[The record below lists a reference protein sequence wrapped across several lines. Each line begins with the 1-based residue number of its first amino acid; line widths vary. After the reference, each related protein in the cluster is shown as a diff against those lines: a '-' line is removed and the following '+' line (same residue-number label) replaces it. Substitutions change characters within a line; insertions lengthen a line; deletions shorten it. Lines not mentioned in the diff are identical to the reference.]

1 MNKAIIFLLV
11 FALYLLCGCSVA
23 VDKAELN
30 SSSESSSES
39 ESSLVPD
46 VASEPSVSESSVS
59 SEESSASSKASSAAS
74 EPPASS
80 KAPSSAS
87 SAPPSSA
94 SSSTKPP
101 ASSSSSS
108 KPSQKNIKAPNDYYV
123 SLDYYLDSGFYGNR
137 ENAGLLSGTTIDPA
151 HIIPVYSMK
160 SSYDL
165 MREQSEVDAFLQ
177 DYDNGVS
184 ISDMCEQSG
193 TYYAALSDGNTAYL
207 ELKNGVLRVSAV
219 GGSPFKFD
227 FPSKVSNY
235 DGNAVSAKN
244 LAVTRL
250 LRGILISDGN
260 KESFI
265 VLESLDPFDKKF
277 KTNTLYPIS
286 DIVEFIRNNKDYGF

>member
-1 MNKAIIFLLV
+1 MKRLILFLIV
-11 FALYLLCGCSVA
+11 FALCLFCGCTTSNNEE
-23 VDKAELN
+23 KQQN
-30 SSSESSSES
+30 SISESISEV
-39 ESSLVPD
+39 ESSLSS
-46 VASEPSVSESSVS
+46 ASIYESSVS
-59 SEESSASSKASSAAS
+59 SEPGSAVQSESSSA
-74 EPPASS
+74 PPQ
-80 KAPSSAS
+80 SSAS

-94 SSSTKPP
+94 SSSANPP

-137 ENAGLLSGTTIDPA
+137 ENAGLLSGATVDSEHIVPA
-151 HIIPVYSMK
+151 YSLK
-160 SSYDL
+160 PRYDL

-235 DGNAVSAKN
+235 DGNATSAKY
-244 LAVTRL
+244 LLITRL
-250 LRGILISDGN
+250 LRGILVSDGSS
-260 KESFI
+260 ESFI

-286 DIVEFIRNNKDYGF
+286 DIVEFIRKNKDYGF

>member
-1 MNKAIIFLLV
+1 MKRLILFLIV
-11 FALYLLCGCSVA
+11 FALCLFCGCTTSNNEE
-23 VDKAELN
+23 KQQN
-30 SSSESSSES
+30 SISESISEV
-39 ESSLVPD
+39 ESSLSS
-46 VASEPSVSESSVS
+46 ASIYESSVS
-59 SEESSASSKASSAAS
+59 SEPSSAVQSESSSA
-74 EPPASS
+74 PPQ
-80 KAPSSAS
+80 SSAS

-94 SSSTKPP
+94 SSSANPP

-137 ENAGLLSGTTIDPA
+137 ENAGLLSGATVDSEHIVPA
-151 HIIPVYSMK
+151 YSLK
-160 SSYDL
+160 PRYDL

-235 DGNAVSAKN
+235 DGNATSAKY
-244 LAVTRL
+244 LLITRL
-250 LRGILISDGN
+250 LRGILVSDGSS
-260 KESFI
+260 ESFI

>member
-1 MNKAIIFLLV
+1 MKRLILFLIV
-11 FALYLLCGCSVA
+11 FALCLFCRCTTSNNEE
-23 VDKAELN
+23 KQQN
-30 SSSESSSES
+30 SISESISEV
-39 ESSLVPD
+39 ESSLSS
-46 VASEPSVSESSVS
+46 ASIYESSVS
-59 SEESSASSKASSAAS
+59 SEPGSAVQSESSSA
-74 EPPASS
+74 PPQ
-80 KAPSSAS
+80 SSAS

-94 SSSTKPP
+94 SSSAKLP

-137 ENAGLLSGTTIDPA
+137 ENAGLLSGATVDSE
-151 HIIPVYSMK
+151 HIVPTYSLK
-160 SSYDL
+160 PHYDL

-235 DGNAVSAKN
+235 DGNATSAKY
-244 LAVTRL
+244 LLITRL
-250 LRGILISDGN
+250 LRGILVSDGN
-260 KESFI
+260 AESFI
-265 VLESLDPFDKKF
+265 VLEAYEPFSAEF
-277 KTNTLYPIS
+277 KQNTLYPIS

>member
-1 MNKAIIFLLV
+1 MKRLILFLIV
-11 FALYLLCGCSVA
+11 FALCLFCGCTTSNNEE
-23 VDKAELN
+23 KQQN
-30 SSSESSSES
+30 SISESISEV
-39 ESSLVPD
+39 ESSLSS
-46 VASEPSVSESSVS
+46 ASIYESSVS
-59 SEESSASSKASSAAS
+59 SEPGSAVQSESSSA
-74 EPPASS
+74 PPQ
-80 KAPSSAS
+80 SSAS

-94 SSSTKPP
+94 SSSANPP

-137 ENAGLLSGTTIDPA
+137 ENAELLSGTTVDTA
-151 HIIPVYSMK
+151 RIIPVYSMK

-235 DGNAVSAKN
+235 DGNATSAKY
-244 LAVTRL
+244 LLITRL
-250 LRGILISDGN
+250 LRGILVSDGSS
-260 KESFI
+260 ESFI
-265 VLESLDPFDKKF
+265 ILESLDPFDKKF

>member
-1 MNKAIIFLLV
+1 MKRLILFLIV
-11 FALYLLCGCSVA
+11 FALCLFCGCTTSNNEE
-23 VDKAELN
+23 KQQN
-30 SSSESSSES
+30 SISESIREV
-39 ESSLVPD
+39 ESSLSS
-46 VASEPSVSESSVS
+46 ASIYESSVS
-59 SEESSASSKASSAAS
+59 SEPGSAVQSESSSA
-74 EPPASS
+74 PPQ
-80 KAPSSAS
+80 SSAS

-108 KPSQKNIKAPNDYYV
+108 KSSQKNIKAPNDYYV

-235 DGNAVSAKN
+235 DGNATSAKY
-244 LAVTRL
+244 LLITRL
-250 LRGILISDGN
+250 LRGILVSDGSS
-260 KESFI
+260 ESFI

>member
-1 MNKAIIFLLV
+1 MKRLILFLIV
-11 FALYLLCGCSVA
+11 FALCLFCGCTTSNNEE
-23 VDKAELN
+23 KQQN
-30 SSSESSSES
+30 SISESISEV
-39 ESSLVPD
+39 ESSLSS
-46 VASEPSVSESSVS
+46 ASIYESSVS
-59 SEESSASSKASSAAS
+59 SEPGSAIQSESSSA
-74 EPPASS
+74 PPQ
-80 KAPSSAS
+80 SSAS

-94 SSSTKPP
+94 SSSANPP

-123 SLDYYLDSGFYGNR
+123 SLDYYLDSGFYANE
-137 ENAGLLSGTTIDPA
+137 ENAGLLSGATVDSEHIVPA
-151 HIIPVYSMK
+151 YSLK
-160 SSYDL
+160 PRYDL

-235 DGNAVSAKN
+235 DGNATSAKY
-244 LAVTRL
+244 LLITRL
-250 LRGILISDGN
+250 LRGILVSDGSS
-260 KESFI
+260 ESFI

>member
-1 MNKAIIFLLV
+1 MKRLILFLIV
-11 FALYLLCGCSVA
+11 FALCLFCGCTISNNEE
-23 VDKAELN
+23 KQQN
-30 SSSESSSES
+30 SISESISEV
-39 ESSLVPD
+39 ESSLSS
-46 VASEPSVSESSVS
+46 ASIYESSVS
-59 SEESSASSKASSAAS
+59 SEPGSAVQSESSSA
-74 EPPASS
+74 PPQ
-80 KAPSSAS
+80 SSAS

-94 SSSTKPP
+94 SSSANPP

-137 ENAGLLSGTTIDPA
+137 ENAELLSGTTVDTA
-151 HIIPVYSMK
+151 RIIPVYSMK

-235 DGNAVSAKN
+235 DGNATSAKY
-244 LAVTRL
+244 LLITRL
-250 LRGILISDGN
+250 LRGILVSDGN
-260 KESFI
+260 AESFI
-265 VLESLDPFDKKF
+265 VLEAYEPFSAEF
-277 KTNTLYPIS
+277 KQNTLYPIS
-286 DIVEFIRNNKDYGF
+286 DIVEFIRKNKDYGF

>member
-1 MNKAIIFLLV
+1 MKRLILFLIV
-11 FALYLLCGCSVA
+11 FALCLFCGCTTSNNEE
-23 VDKAELN
+23 KQQN
-30 SSSESSSES
+30 SISESISEV
-39 ESSLVPD
+39 ESSLSS
-46 VASEPSVSESSVS
+46 ASIYESSVS
-59 SEESSASSKASSAAS
+59 SEPGSAVQSESSSA
-74 EPPASS
+74 PPQ
-80 KAPSSAS
+80 SSAS

-94 SSSTKPP
+94 SSSAKPP

-123 SLDYYLDSGFYGNR
+123 SLDYYLDSGFYGNK
-137 ENAGLLSGTTIDPA
+137 ENAELLSGTTVDTA
-151 HIIPVYSMK
+151 RIIPAYSMK

-235 DGNAVSAKN
+235 DGNATSAKY
-244 LAVTRL
+244 LLITRL
-250 LRGILISDGN
+250 LRGILVSDGSS
-260 KESFI
+260 ESFI
-265 VLESLDPFDKKF
+265 VLESLDPFNKKF

>member
-1 MNKAIIFLLV
+1 MKRLILFLIV
-11 FALYLLCGCSVA
+11 FALCLFCGCTTSNNEE
-23 VDKAELN
+23 KQQN
-30 SSSESSSES
+30 SISESISEV
-39 ESSLVPD
+39 ESSLSS
-46 VASEPSVSESSVS
+46 ASIYESSVS
-59 SEESSASSKASSAAS
+59 SEPGSAVQSESSSA
-74 EPPASS
+74 PPQ
-80 KAPSSAS
+80 SSAS

-94 SSSTKPP
+94 SSSAKLP

-123 SLDYYLDSGFYGNR
+123 SLDYYLDSGFYANE
-137 ENAGLLSGTTIDPA
+137 ENAGLLSGATVDSEHIVPA
-151 HIIPVYSMK
+151 YSLK
-160 SSYDL
+160 PRYDL

-193 TYYAALSDGNTAYL
+193 TYYASLSDGNTAYL

-235 DGNAVSAKN
+235 DGNATSAKY
-244 LAVTRL
+244 LLITRL
-250 LRGILISDGN
+250 LRGILVSDGSS
-260 KESFI
+260 ESFI

>member
-1 MNKAIIFLLV
+1 MKRLILFLIV
-11 FALYLLCGCSVA
+11 FALCLFCGCTTSNN
-23 VDKAELN
+23 KEKQQN
-30 SSSESSSES
+30 RMSESISEV
-39 ESSLVPD
+39 ESSLSS
-46 VASEPSVSESSVS
+46 ASIYESSVS
-59 SEESSASSKASSAAS
+59 SEPGSAVQSESSSA
-74 EPPASS
+74 PPQ
-80 KAPSSAS
+80 SSAS

-94 SSSTKPP
+94 SSSAKPP

-123 SLDYYLDSGFYGNR
+123 SLDYYLDSGFYGNK
-137 ENAGLLSGTTIDPA
+137 ENAELLSGTTVDTA
-151 HIIPVYSMK
+151 RIIPVYSMK
-160 SSYDL
+160 SRYNL

>member
-1 MNKAIIFLLV
+1 MKRLILFLIV
-11 FALYLLCGCSVA
+11 FALCLFCGCTTSNNEE
-23 VDKAELN
+23 KQQN
-30 SSSESSSES
+30 SISESISEV
-39 ESSLVPD
+39 ESSLSS
-46 VASEPSVSESSVS
+46 ASIYESSVS
-59 SEESSASSKASSAAS
+59 SEPGSAVQSESSSA
-74 EPPASS
+74 PPQ
-80 KAPSSAS
+80 SSAS

-94 SSSTKPP
+94 SSSANPP

-137 ENAGLLSGTTIDPA
+137 ENAGLLSGATVDSEHIVPA
-151 HIIPVYSMK
+151 YSLK
-160 SSYDL
+160 PRYDL

-235 DGNAVSAKN
+235 DGNATSAKY
-244 LAVTRL
+244 LLITRL
-250 LRGILISDGN
+250 LRGILVSDGSS
-260 KESFI
+260 ESFI
-265 VLESLDPFDKKF
+265 ILESLDPFDKKF

>member
-1 MNKAIIFLLV
+1 MKRLILFLIV
-11 FALYLLCGCSVA
+11 FALCLFCGCTTSNNEE
-23 VDKAELN
+23 KQQN
-30 SSSESSSES
+30 SISESISEV
-39 ESSLVPD
+39 ESSLSS
-46 VASEPSVSESSVS
+46 ASIYESSVS
-59 SEESSASSKASSAAS
+59 SEPGSAIQSESSSA
-74 EPPASS
+74 PPQ
-80 KAPSSAS
+80 SSAS

-94 SSSTKPP
+94 SSSANPP

-137 ENAGLLSGTTIDPA
+137 ENAGLLSGATVDSEHIVPA
-151 HIIPVYSMK
+151 YSLK
-160 SSYDL
+160 PRYDL

-184 ISDMCEQSG
+184 LSDMCEQSG

-235 DGNAVSAKN
+235 DGNATSAKY
-244 LAVTRL
+244 LLITRL
-250 LRGILISDGN
+250 LRGILVSDGSS
-260 KESFI
+260 ESFI

>member
-1 MNKAIIFLLV
+1 MKRLILFLIV
-11 FALYLLCGCSVA
+11 FALCLFCGCTKSNNEE
-23 VDKAELN
+23 KQQN
-30 SSSESSSES
+30 SISESISEV
-39 ESSLVPD
+39 ESSLSS
-46 VASEPSVSESSVS
+46 ASIYESSVS
-59 SEESSASSKASSAAS
+59 SKPGSAVQSESSSA
-74 EPPASS
+74 PPQ
-80 KAPSSAS
+80 SSAS

-94 SSSTKPP
+94 SSSANPP

-137 ENAGLLSGTTIDPA
+137 ENAELLSGTTVDTA
-151 HIIPVYSMK
+151 RIIPVYSMK

-227 FPSKVSNY
+227 FPYKVSGY
-235 DGNAVSAKN
+235 DGNATSAKY
-244 LAVTRL
+244 LLITRL
-250 LRGILISDGN
+250 LRGILVSDGSS
-260 KESFI
+260 ESFI

-286 DIVEFIRNNKDYGF
+286 DIVEFIRKNKDYGF

>member
-1 MNKAIIFLLV
+1 MKRLILFLIV
-11 FALYLLCGCSVA
+11 FALCLFCGCTTSNNEE
-23 VDKAELN
+23 KQQN
-30 SSSESSSES
+30 SISESISEV
-39 ESSLVPD
+39 ESSLSS
-46 VASEPSVSESSVS
+46 ASIYESSVS
-59 SEESSASSKASSAAS
+59 SEPGSAVQSESSSA
-74 EPPASS
+74 PPQ
-80 KAPSSAS
+80 SSAS

-94 SSSTKPP
+94 SSSANPP

-137 ENAGLLSGTTIDPA
+137 ENAGLLSGAAVDSEHIVPA
-151 HIIPVYSMK
+151 YSLK
-160 SSYDL
+160 PRYDL

-207 ELKNGVLRVSAV
+207 ELKSGVLRVSAV

-235 DGNAVSAKN
+235 DGNATSAKY
-244 LAVTRL
+244 LLITRL
-250 LRGILISDGN
+250 LRGILVSDGSS
-260 KESFI
+260 ESFI

>member
-1 MNKAIIFLLV
+1 MKRLILFLIV
-11 FALYLLCGCSVA
+11 FALCLFCGCTTSNNEE
-23 VDKAELN
+23 KQQN
-30 SSSESSSES
+30 SISESISEV
-39 ESSLVPD
+39 ESSLSS
-46 VASEPSVSESSVS
+46 ASIYESSVS
-59 SEESSASSKASSAAS
+59 SEPGSAVQSESSSA
-74 EPPASS
+74 PPQ
-80 KAPSSAS
+80 SSAS

-94 SSSTKPP
+94 SSSAKPP

-137 ENAGLLSGTTIDPA
+137 ENAGLLSGATVDSE
-151 HIIPVYSMK
+151 HIVPTYSLK
-160 SSYDL
+160 PRYDL

-235 DGNAVSAKN
+235 DGNATSAKY
-244 LAVTRL
+244 LLITRL
-250 LRGILISDGN
+250 LRGILVSDGN
-260 KESFI
+260 AESFI
-265 VLESLDPFDKKF
+265 VLEAYEPFSAEF
-277 KTNTLYPIS
+277 KQNTLYPIS
-286 DIVEFIRNNKDYGF
+286 DIVEFIRKNKDYGF

>member
-1 MNKAIIFLLV
+1 MKRLILFLIV
-11 FALYLLCGCSVA
+11 FALCLFCGCTTSNNEE
-23 VDKAELN
+23 KQQN
-30 SSSESSSES
+30 SISESISEV
-39 ESSLVPD
+39 ESSLSS
-46 VASEPSVSESSVS
+46 ASIYESSVS
-59 SEESSASSKASSAAS
+59 SEPGSAVQSESSSA
-74 EPPASS
+74 PPQ
-80 KAPSSAS
+80 SSAS

-94 SSSTKPP
+94 SSSANPP

-123 SLDYYLDSGFYGNR
+123 SLDYYLDSGFYGNK
-137 ENAGLLSGTTIDPA
+137 ENAGLLSGATVDSEHIVPA
-151 HIIPVYSMK
+151 YSLK
-160 SSYDL
+160 PRYDL

-235 DGNAVSAKN
+235 DGNATSAKY
-244 LAVTRL
+244 LLITRL
-250 LRGILISDGN
+250 LRGILVSDGSS
-260 KESFI
+260 ESFI

-286 DIVEFIRNNKDYGF
+286 DIVEFIRKNKDYGF

>member
-1 MNKAIIFLLV
+1 MKRLILFLIV
-11 FALYLLCGCSVA
+11 FALCLFCGCTTSNNEE
-23 VDKAELN
+23 KQQN
-30 SSSESSSES
+30 SISESISEV
-39 ESSLVPD
+39 ESSLSS
-46 VASEPSVSESSVS
+46 ASIYESSVS
-59 SEESSASSKASSAAS
+59 SEPGSAVQSESSSA
-74 EPPASS
+74 PPQ
-80 KAPSSAS
+80 SSAS

-94 SSSTKPP
+94 SSSANPP

-123 SLDYYLDSGFYGNR
+123 SLDYYLDSGFYANE
-137 ENAGLLSGTTIDPA
+137 ENAGLLSGATVDSGHIVPA
-151 HIIPVYSMK
+151 YSLK
-160 SSYDL
+160 PRYDL

-235 DGNAVSAKN
+235 DGNATSAKY
-244 LAVTRL
+244 LLITRL
-250 LRGILISDGN
+250 LRGILVSDGSS
-260 KESFI
+260 ESFI

>member
-1 MNKAIIFLLV
+1 MKRLILFLIV
-11 FALYLLCGCSVA
+11 FALCLFCGCTTSNNEE
-23 VDKAELN
+23 KQQN
-30 SSSESSSES
+30 SISESISEV
-39 ESSLVPD
+39 ESSLSS
-46 VASEPSVSESSVS
+46 ASIYESSVS
-59 SEESSASSKASSAAS
+59 SEPGSAVQSESSSA
-74 EPPASS
+74 PPQ
-80 KAPSSAS
+80 SSAS

-94 SSSTKPP
+94 SSSAKPP

-123 SLDYYLDSGFYGNR
+123 SLDYYLDSGFYGNK
-137 ENAGLLSGTTIDPA
+137 ENAELLSGTTVDTA
-151 HIIPVYSMK
+151 RIIPVYSMK
-160 SSYDL
+160 SRYNL

-235 DGNAVSAKN
+235 DGNAISAKN

-260 KESFI
+260 EESFI

>member
-1 MNKAIIFLLV
+1 MKRLILFLIV
-11 FALYLLCGCSVA
+11 FALCLFCGCTTSNNEE
-23 VDKAELN
+23 KQQN
-30 SSSESSSES
+30 SISESISEV
-39 ESSLVPD
+39 ESSLSS
-46 VASEPSVSESSVS
+46 ASIYESSVS
-59 SEESSASSKASSAAS
+59 SEPGSAVQSESSSA
-74 EPPASS
+74 PPQ
-80 KAPSSAS
+80 SSAS

-94 SSSTKPP
+94 SSSAKPP

-137 ENAGLLSGTTIDPA
+137 ENAGLLSGAAVDSEHIVPA
-151 HIIPVYSMK
+151 YSLK
-160 SSYDL
+160 PRYDL

-207 ELKNGVLRVSAV
+207 ELKSGVLRVSAV

-235 DGNAVSAKN
+235 DGNATSAKY
-244 LAVTRL
+244 LLITRL
-250 LRGILISDGN
+250 LRGILVSDGSS
-260 KESFI
+260 ESFI

>member
-1 MNKAIIFLLV
+1 MKRLILFLIV
-11 FALYLLCGCSVA
+11 FALCLFCGCTTSNNEE
-23 VDKAELN
+23 KQQN
-30 SSSESSSES
+30 SISESISEV
-39 ESSLVPD
+39 ESSLSS
-46 VASEPSVSESSVS
+46 ASIYESSVS
-59 SEESSASSKASSAAS
+59 SEPGSAVQSESSSA
-74 EPPASS
+74 PPQ
-80 KAPSSAS
+80 SSAS

-94 SSSTKPP
+94 SSSAKPP

-137 ENAGLLSGTTIDPA
+137 ENAGLLSGATVDSE
-151 HIIPVYSMK
+151 HIVPTYSLK
-160 SSYDL
+160 PRYNL

-235 DGNAVSAKN
+235 DGNATSAKY
-244 LAVTRL
+244 LLITRL
-250 LRGILISDGN
+250 LRGILVSDGSS
-260 KESFI
+260 ESFI

>member
-1 MNKAIIFLLV
+1 MKRLILFLIV
-11 FALYLLCGCSVA
+11 FALCLFCGCTTSNNEE
-23 VDKAELN
+23 KQQN
-30 SSSESSSES
+30 SISESISEV
-39 ESSLVPD
+39 ESSLSS
-46 VASEPSVSESSVS
+46 ASIYESSVS
-59 SEESSASSKASSAAS
+59 SEPGSAVQSESSSA
-74 EPPASS
+74 PPQ
-80 KAPSSAS
+80 SSAS
-87 SAPPSSA
+87 SAPPSPA
-94 SSSTKPP
+94 SSSANPP

-137 ENAGLLSGTTIDPA
+137 ENAGLLSGAAVDSEHIVPA
-151 HIIPVYSMK
+151 YSLK
-160 SSYDL
+160 PRYDL

-235 DGNAVSAKN
+235 DGNVTSAKY
-244 LAVTRL
+244 LLITRL
-250 LRGILISDGN
+250 LRGILVSDGSS
-260 KESFI
+260 ESFI

>member
-1 MNKAIIFLLV
+1 MKRLILFLIV
-11 FALYLLCGCSVA
+11 FALCLFCGCTTSNNEE
-23 VDKAELN
+23 KQQN
-30 SSSESSSES
+30 SISESISEV
-39 ESSLVPD
+39 ESSLSS
-46 VASEPSVSESSVS
+46 ASIYESSVS
-59 SEESSASSKASSAAS
+59 SEPGSAVQSESSSA
-74 EPPASS
+74 PPQ
-80 KAPSSAS
+80 SSAS

-94 SSSTKPP
+94 SSSAKPP

-137 ENAGLLSGTTIDPA
+137 ENAGLLSGATVDSEHIVPA
-151 HIIPVYSMK
+151 YSLK
-160 SSYDL
+160 PRYDL

-193 TYYAALSDGNTAYL
+193 TYYAALSDGREAVL
-207 ELKNGVLRVSAV
+207 RLKNGVLKVSV
-219 GGSPFKFD
+219 VSGGSGSGFL
-227 FPSKVSNY
+227 FPAAVSGH

-244 LAVTRL
+244 LAITRL
-250 LRGILISDGN
+250 LRGILVFDGSS
-260 KESFI
+260 ESFI

>member
-1 MNKAIIFLLV
+1 MKRLILFLIV
-11 FALYLLCGCSVA
+11 FALCLFCGCTTSNNEE
-23 VDKAELN
+23 KQQN
-30 SSSESSSES
+30 SISESISEV
-39 ESSLVPD
+39 ESSLSS
-46 VASEPSVSESSVS
+46 ASIYESSVS
-59 SEESSASSKASSAAS
+59 SEPGSAVQSESSSA
-74 EPPASS
+74 PPQ
-80 KAPSSAS
+80 SSAS

-94 SSSTKPP
+94 SSSAKPP

-123 SLDYYLDSGFYGNR
+123 SLDYYLDSGFYGNK
-137 ENAGLLSGTTIDPA
+137 ENAGLLSGATVDSEHIVPA
-151 HIIPVYSMK
+151 YSLK
-160 SSYDL
+160 PRYDL

-235 DGNAVSAKN
+235 DGKAVSAKN
-244 LAVTRL
+244 LAITRL
-250 LRGILISDGN
+250 LRGILVSDGSA
-260 KESFI
+260 ESFI
-265 VLESLDPFDKKF
+265 VLEAYEPFSAEF
-277 KTNTLYPIS
+277 KQNTLYPIS
-286 DIVEFIRNNKDYGF
+286 DIVEFIRKNKDYGF

>member
-1 MNKAIIFLLV
+1 MKRLILFLIV
-11 FALYLLCGCSVA
+11 FALCLFCGCTTSNNEE
-23 VDKAELN
+23 KQQN
-30 SSSESSSES
+30 SISESISEV
-39 ESSLVPD
+39 ESSLSS
-46 VASEPSVSESSVS
+46 ASIYESSVS
-59 SEESSASSKASSAAS
+59 SEPGSAVQSESSSA
-74 EPPASS
+74 PPQ
-80 KAPSSAS
+80 SSAS

-94 SSSTKPP
+94 SSSANPP

-123 SLDYYLDSGFYGNR
+123 SLDYYLDSGFYGNK
-137 ENAGLLSGTTIDPA
+137 ENAGLLSGATVDSE
-151 HIIPVYSMK
+151 HIVPTYSLK
-160 SSYDL
+160 PRYDL

-235 DGNAVSAKN
+235 DGNATSAKY
-244 LAVTRL
+244 LLITRL
-250 LRGILISDGN
+250 LRGILVSDGN
-260 KESFI
+260 AESFI

>member
-1 MNKAIIFLLV
+1 MKRLILFLIV
-11 FALYLLCGCSVA
+11 FALCLFCGCTTSNNEE
-23 VDKAELN
+23 KQQN
-30 SSSESSSES
+30 SISESISEV
-39 ESSLVPD
+39 ESSLSS
-46 VASEPSVSESSVS
+46 ASIYESSVS
-59 SEESSASSKASSAAS
+59 SEPGSAVQSESSSAPPQSSASST
-74 EPPASS
+74 
-80 KAPSSAS
+80 
-87 SAPPSSA
+87 PPSSA
-94 SSSTKPP
+94 SSSAKPP

-137 ENAGLLSGTTIDPA
+137 ENAGLLSGATVDSE
-151 HIIPVYSMK
+151 HIVPTYSLK
-160 SSYDL
+160 PRYDL

-235 DGNAVSAKN
+235 DGNATSAKY
-244 LAVTRL
+244 LLITRL
-250 LRGILISDGN
+250 LRGILVSDGSS
-260 KESFI
+260 ESFI

>member
-1 MNKAIIFLLV
+1 MKRLILFLIV
-11 FALYLLCGCSVA
+11 FALCLFCGCTTSNNEE
-23 VDKAELN
+23 KQQN
-30 SSSESSSES
+30 RMSESISEV
-39 ESSLVPD
+39 ESSLSS
-46 VASEPSVSESSVS
+46 ASIYESSVS
-59 SEESSASSKASSAAS
+59 SEPGSAVQSESSSA
-74 EPPASS
+74 PPQ
-80 KAPSSAS
+80 SSAS
-87 SAPPSSA
+87 SAPKSSA
-94 SSSTKPP
+94 SSSAKPP

-123 SLDYYLDSGFYGNR
+123 SLDYYLDSGFYGNK
-137 ENAGLLSGTTIDPA
+137 ENAELLSGTTVDTA
-151 HIIPVYSMK
+151 RIIPVYSMK

-235 DGNAVSAKN
+235 DGNATSAKY
-244 LAVTRL
+244 LLITRL
-250 LRGILISDGN
+250 LRGILVSDGSS
-260 KESFI
+260 ESFI

>member
-1 MNKAIIFLLV
+1 MKRLILFLIV
-11 FALYLLCGCSVA
+11 FALCLFCGCTTSNNEE
-23 VDKAELN
+23 KQQN
-30 SSSESSSES
+30 SISESIREV
-39 ESSLVPD
+39 ESSLSS
-46 VASEPSVSESSVS
+46 ASIYESSVS
-59 SEESSASSKASSAAS
+59 SEPGSAVQSESSSA
-74 EPPASS
+74 PPQ
-80 KAPSSAS
+80 SSAS

-123 SLDYYLDSGFYGNR
+123 SLDYYLDSGFYGNK
-137 ENAGLLSGTTIDPA
+137 ENAELLSGTTVDTA
-151 HIIPVYSMK
+151 RIIPVYSMK

-207 ELKNGVLRVSAV
+207 ELKNGVLCVSAV

-235 DGNAVSAKN
+235 DGNATSAKY
-244 LAVTRL
+244 LLITRL
-250 LRGILISDGN
+250 LRGILVSDGSS
-260 KESFI
+260 ESFI
-265 VLESLDPFDKKF
+265 VLESLDPFDKRF